1 MRSGGHRLRTG
12 GRFFDL
18 FPGEAPA
25 EIDIFRDGVG
35 KEDIVLKHDAELG
48 VQDFRRN
55 RLHPLPADPDLA
67 RVCVVQAHQQRHDGA
82 FPAAR
87 RPDDAE
93 ALSALQAERD
103 IPQIGLLFLI
113 GKGDAVKYDVI
124 RPIHIVRRKEGQIL
138 RRVQHLADPFG

>member
-1 MRSGGHRLRTG
+1 MV
-12 GRFFDL
+12 L
-18 FPGEAPA
+18 FPP
-25 EIDIFRDGVG
+25 
-35 KEDIVLKHDAELG
+35 
-48 VQDFRRN
+48 
-55 RLHPLPADPDLA
+55 
-67 RVCVVQAHQQRHDGA
+67 
-82 FPAAR
+82 AR